1 MKLAPTSGVP
11 SMSENSLPSSDDRAS
26 AQDSF
31 AHISGGAM
39 LRKAREAA
47 GLHIAALAVALK
59 VPVKKLEAL
68 ETDRFDLLPDMVF
81 VRALAS
87 SVCRALKIDP
97 EPILARL
104 PQTTATHL
112 KTDASG
118 INVPFRASNEASGLT
133 FWDQLSKPVVL
144 AVLALLLGVLV
155 LLLFPFAQRIE
166 TASATRSDI
175 SAASSSLPASAPQAT
190 ENPAPVEI
198 AVPVQSPNLTA
209 SGAVAVSTM
218 DAASAASASSMQ
230 SPAATALPMALP
242 SSAATA
248 GLVVFKARGPSWV
261 EVVDAR
267 GVVQLRKTMAD
278 GDVIGASGAIPLS
291 VVVGRVDTTEVEVR
305 GKSFDLTR
313 VAKDNVARFEVK

>member
-1 MKLAPTSGVP
+1 
-11 SMSENSLPSSDDRAS
+11 MSENSAPSSDDRTS
-26 AQDSF
+26 SQDSF
-31 AHISGGAM
+31 VQISGGAM

-104 PQTTATHL
+104 PHTTATHL

-118 INVPFRASNEASGLT
+118 INVPFRASSEASGLT
-133 FWDQLSKPVVL
+133 LWDQLSKPVVL

-166 TASATRSDI
+166 TASATRSDV
-175 SAASSSLPASAPQAT
+175 SAVSSSLPASAPQST

-198 AVPVQSPNLTA
+198 AIPVQSPNLTA
-209 SGAVAVSTM
+209 SGSAAVSATE
-218 DAASAASASSMQ
+218 AASAASPSLMQ
-230 SPAATALPMALP
+230 SPAATVLPMTQP
-242 SSAATA
+242 GSTATA
-248 GLVVFKARGPSWV
+248 GGLVVFKARGPSWV

-278 GDVIGASGAIPLS
+278 GDVISASGAMPLS
-291 VVVGRVDTTEVEVR
+291 VVVGRVDTTDVEVH
-305 GKSFDLTR
+305 GKAFDLTR